1 MNRVFI
7 VRKDN
12 IEKIEM
18 AENLSHLVS
27 IVSKPVNSDVLSS
40 LIDNKHEN
48 RNNQSIKEFYENVI
62 RFTSRGKRFVDGSVI
77 FNYYGV
83 ENVLGDWTDRIRQ
96 VMAIIANECGEKEI
110 AKHVKPSSGL
120 SVSVYLTSLYSRES
134 FSLETFNVVSVLDS
148 RSKAKLIVKNDEI
161 EQHVEVTKGDVILVT
176 SEEILENTTVEVKG
190 HGEILSI
197 QHNPLFITGKLRD
210 MAVEN
215 YLNGNNSNADV
226 HIDGLI
232 KTTEYLLANPV
243 R

>member
-7 VRKDN
+7 VRKDK

-27 IVSKPVNSDVLSS
+27 IVSKPVNSDVLSN

-62 RFTSRGKRFVDGSVI
+62 RFTSRGQRFVDGSGI

-83 ENVLGDWTDRIRQ
+83 ENVMGDWTNRIRQ
-96 VMAIIANECGEKEI
+96 VMAIIANECGEKVI
-110 AKHVKPSSGL
+110 AKHVKPSSGKY
-120 SVSVYLTSLYSRES
+120 VSVYLTSLYSRES

-176 SEEILENTTVEVKG
+176 SEEMLGNTTVNVKG

-197 QHNPLFITGKLRD
+197 QPNLQINSDEIRD
-210 MAVEN
+210 MTVED
-215 YLNGNNSNADV
+215 YLNGKTQSNV

-232 KTTEYLLANPV
+232 KLTEYLLANPL

>member
-1 MNRVFI
+1 MNRVFV
-7 VRKDN
+7 VRKDK

-40 LIDNKHEN
+40 LIKNRDNN
-48 RNNQSIKEFYENVI
+48 DNNPLIKTFYENVI
-62 RFTSRGKRFVDGSVI
+62 RFTSRGEKFSDGSGI

-83 ENVLGDWTDRIRQ
+83 ENVLGDWTNRIRQ

-148 RSKAKLIVKNDEI
+148 RSKAKLIVKNNEI

-176 SEEILENTTVEVKG
+176 SEEILENTTVEVKD